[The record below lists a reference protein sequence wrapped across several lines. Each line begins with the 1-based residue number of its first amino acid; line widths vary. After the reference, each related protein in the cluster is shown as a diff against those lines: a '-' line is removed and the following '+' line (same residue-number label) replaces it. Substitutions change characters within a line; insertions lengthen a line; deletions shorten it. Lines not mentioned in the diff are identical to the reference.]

1 MENTPNTQAA
11 PLNNFEV
18 NQYVLS
24 VAIEIV
30 KTGNYVLS
38 EACEQVR
45 AQLRRDAFTGEVLN
59 ND

>member
-1 MENTPNTQAA
+1 MENPTNA
-11 PLNNFEV
+11 PVISNYEV

-45 AQLRRDAFTGEVLN
+45 AQLRRDAFTGMPLN